1 MKYIHQL
8 HLQGG
13 RIFLRADFNVSLDN
27 GGRISDYRRV
37 EETIPT
43 IEYATKRGASV
54 VIASHL
60 GRPKEKMDPRLS
72 LKPVADY
79 LSLRMNRSVPFAANC
94 VGAETQKR
102 AEALKP
108 GDLLLLENLR
118 FHPEEE
124 KNDPQF
130 SKALSELAPIYVND
144 AFGTAHRA
152 HSSTFGMVFH
162 MKTAAGGLIMEKEIE
177 TLQEVRDHPPSPFGL
192 ILGGAKAEDKIDL
205 ISHLLKKVSFVLIGG
220 AIANTFLK
228 ASGIDIGSSRHEP
241 EKVEMAKSILKK
253 AQDKKIGIFLPQDV
267 ITAPD
272 SSPNAKSQL
281 VDVDKLPA
289 GGCILDIGPKTAERF
304 ALEMA
309 QAKTLFWNGPMG
321 LFEIHAYR
329 EGTRRVAEAMAQ
341 CSGLTVAGGGDTLA
355 AIDEFQLHSKL
366 RHVSTGGGASL
377 AYLAGKSL
385 PAIEILEMKL

>member
-8 HLQGG
+8 HLQGK
-13 RIFLRADFNVSLDN
+13 RIFLRADLNVPLDN

-37 EETIPT
+37 EETLPT
-43 IEYATKRGASV
+43 IEYALKEGAAV

-60 GRPKEKMDPRLS
+60 GRPQGKVDPRLT

-79 LSLRMNRSVPFAANC
+79 LSLRMDRSVQFAADC
-94 VGAETQKR
+94 VGPEARKQ

-130 SKALSELAPIYVND
+130 SKALSELAPLYIND

-152 HSSTFGMVFH
+152 HASTFGMVFH
-162 MKTAAGGLIMEKEIE
+162 MEATAAGFIMEKEIE
-177 TLQEVRDHPPSPFGL
+177 TLREVRDNPPSPFGL

-205 ISHLLKKVSFVLIGG
+205 ISNLLKKVSFVLIGG

-228 ASGIDIGSSRHEP
+228 ASGIEIGSSRHEP
-241 EKVEMAKSILKK
+241 DKIEAARSILKK
-253 AQDKKIGIFLPQDV
+253 AKDKGIEIHLPPDA
-267 ITAPD
+267 IAAPD
-272 SSPNAKSQL
+272 SSPNAERRL
-281 VDVDKLPA
+281 VAVDQLPA
-289 GGCILDIGPKTAERF
+289 GWSILDIGPKTAERF
-304 ALEMA
+304 ESQIAH
-309 QAKTLFWNGPMG
+309 AKTLFWNGPMG

-329 EGTRRVAEAMAQ
+329 EGTQRVAQAMAN
-341 CSGLTVAGGGDTLA
+341 SSELTVAGGGDTLA
-355 AIDEFQLHSKL
+355 AIDEFELHDKF

-377 AYLAGKSL
+377 AYLAGKRL
-385 PAIEILEMKL
+385 PAIEVLETKL